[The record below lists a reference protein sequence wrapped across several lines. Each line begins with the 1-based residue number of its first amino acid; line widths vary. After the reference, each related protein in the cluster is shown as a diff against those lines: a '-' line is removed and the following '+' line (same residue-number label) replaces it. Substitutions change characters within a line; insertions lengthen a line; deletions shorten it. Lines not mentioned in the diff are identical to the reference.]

1 MRTLALVFATV
12 MGMSTVAYAADPVKP
27 AAPAAAK
34 QAPAKND
41 SAKKKKAPKKD
52 KKPAEAPVK
61 K

>member
-34 QAPAKND
+34 KDPGKND

>member
-12 MGMSTVAYAADPVKP
+12 LGLSTSVAYAADPVKP
-27 AAPAAAK
+27 AQAQTQTKAK
-34 QAPAKND
+34 AD

-52 KKPAEAPVK
+52 KKPVEAPAK

>member
-27 AAPAAAK
+27 AAK
-34 QAPAKND
+34 QEPAKND
-41 SAKKKKAPKKD
+41 TAKKKKAPKKD

>member
-12 MGMSTVAYAADPVKP
+12 LGLSTSVAYAADPVKP
-27 AAPAAAK
+27 AQAQTKAK
-34 QAPAKND
+34 AD

-52 KKPAEAPVK
+52 KKPVEAPTK